1 MCGQNH
7 KILKIIMKKPFRVA
21 VCVDATKTLG
31 RAAFQ
36 GVVGYIRK
44 TDCEWIL
51 HSSAG
56 NRLWLPT
63 EADSLPINELDGIIS
78 FASNESTIKK
88 VEKAGVHLVS
98 IFDDPPDSS
107 IPAVLSDNDAIGRLA
122 ARHLVEL
129 QLKNFVYYGTDL
141 VNNSEARFRGF
152 AAFLVE
158 KNTGAPAC
166 PTSPPARA
174 DSGRPG
180 SLARGSQAGGP
191 AHIKVGVEDVMR
203 SSSDDRRNYLRRLG
217 KELLL
222 ITHDGR
228 DALGVFAYS
237 DNMGVTVIEACRE
250 VGLAV
255 PGKVAVIAVATD
267 EIICE
272 LSVPPLTTILQDARK
287 IGQESAAMLDV
298 LIRGRVPKNRRI
310 IVPPLGISVRTS
322 TDIVATEDPYVIKA
336 VRVIRE
342 RFRDKLNV
350 EDICEALKISRRVF
364 EERFRCALGRSPY
377 EEIMRTRI
385 RHAETLL
392 VQTSDTNLTISLESG
407 FASERRFDEN
417 FRKIIGMSPGEY
429 RRKFAGLA

>member
-1 MCGQNH
+1 
-7 KILKIIMKKPFRVA
+7 MKDRVKAPFRVT
-21 VCVDATKTLG
+21 VCVDATKTMG

-44 TDCEWIL
+44 ANCEWVL
-51 HSSAG
+51 HSSSG

-63 EADSLPINELDGIIS
+63 ETDNLPIGELDGIIS
-78 FASNESTIKK
+78 FASNDSTIKK
-88 VEKAGVHLVS
+88 IRKSGVCWVS

-107 IPAVLSDNDAIGRLA
+107 IPAVLSDNDAIGCLA

-129 QLKNFVYYGTDL
+129 QLRKFVYYGTDL

-152 AAFLVE
+152 AAFLAE
-158 KNTGAPAC
+158 KN
-166 PTSPPARA
+166 
-174 DSGRPG
+174 
-180 SLARGSQAGGP
+180 AGVP
-191 AHIKVGVEDVMR
+191 VHIKVGVEDVMR
-203 SSSDDRRNYLRRLG
+203 SSSGDRRNYLRRLG
-217 KELLL
+217 KELLV

-237 DNMGVTVIEACRE
+237 DNMGVTVIDACRE

-255 PGKVAVIAVATD
+255 PEKVAVIAVATD

-272 LSVPPLTTILQDARK
+272 LSVPPLTTILQDART

-298 LIRGRVPKNRRI
+298 LLRRKVPKTRRV
-310 IVPPLGISVRTS
+310 IVSPLGVNVRTS

-350 EDICEALKISRRVF
+350 EDICEALKMSRRVF
-364 EERFRCALGRSPY
+364 EERFRLAFGRSPH

-385 RHAETLL
+385 RHAENLL
-392 VQTSDTNLTISLESG
+392 AQTSDTNITIALESG
-407 FASERRFDEN
+407 FASDRRFEEN
-417 FRKIIGMSPGEY
+417 FRKIVGMSPGEY
-429 RRKFAGLA
+429 RRKFTGSS